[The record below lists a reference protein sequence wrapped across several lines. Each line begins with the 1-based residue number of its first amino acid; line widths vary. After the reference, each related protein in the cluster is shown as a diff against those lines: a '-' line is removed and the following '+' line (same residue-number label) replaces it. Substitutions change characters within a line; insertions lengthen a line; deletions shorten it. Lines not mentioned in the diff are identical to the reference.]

1 MYFKSLGS
9 DTLLSISTSNSG
21 VTESFLPETRQF
33 ILASAISEYTRQIAI
48 DNLVNNLKEYNLWD
62 KMYAIYPFVGGTSA
76 INHKFNLINPQDTN
90 DAYRLVFS
98 GSWTYSNLGVSS
110 STLSTN
116 NFANTF
122 FNPFSSSSVSQNSV
136 HISVYLG
143 TAMNTTNNIMGV
155 AAATSPTNTTSALQ
169 IARTSGNLNGA
180 TVNGRNADN
189 FMSVGSGAL
198 TGFILG
204 NRTAS
209 TTANAW
215 LNGNKITTNAVAS
228 LTPANFNIYLG
239 VRNQA
244 NARGVATQAQMR
256 FVSIGQGLTD
266 SEASVFAQIVK
277 QYQQDLNRAVI

>member
-1 MYFKSLGS
+1 MYFKTLGS
-9 DTLLSISTSNSG
+9 DNIITLSNSNSG
-21 VTESFLPETRQF
+21 LTESFLPETREF
-33 ILASAISEYTRQIAI
+33 ILASAISDYTQQIAI
-48 DNLVNNLKEYNLWD
+48 DNLVFNLKNYNLWD

-76 INHKFNLINPQDTN
+76 INHKYNLINPQDTN

-98 GSWTYSNLGVSS
+98 GSWTYNNLGVSS
-110 STLSTN
+110 ATLSIG

-143 TAMNTTNNIMGV
+143 TAMATTNNIMGV
-155 AAATSPTNTTSALQ
+155 AAATSPGTTTPALQ
-169 IARTSGNLNGA
+169 IIRTTGGFNGA
-180 TVNGRNADN
+180 TVNGGNATN
-189 FMSVGSGAL
+189 LMSVGSGAL

-215 LNGNKITTNAVAS
+215 LNGNKITTSAVAS
-228 LTPANFNIYLG
+228 LTPPNFNIFLG

-244 NARGVATQAQMR
+244 NARGAPTQAQMR

-266 SEASVFAQIVK
+266 IEASIFAKIVQTYQIA
-277 QYQQDLNRAVI
+277 LNRQV